1 MLDNED
7 TRAAND
13 NIADLF
19 DDPNQID
26 DIDDTPAS
34 PPRATTPEERAEA
47 QARANAK
54 HAAEQAGVAAERA
67 RIAMR
72 QAIGE
77 GWDGAANDNES
88 FPLLK
93 ALRSEKRDD
102 AIAIVMRYRAL
113 AAVVAAQ
120 PLQGASA
127 TADDGLAVAH
137 RSTRLA
143 GPEAVDA
150 AAAAGWPG
158 DALDDDE
165 INYKETIRVRKGAA
179 GSTGKRARIASDDDP
194 TPSTASLSR
203 RFNVDLL
210 DAQIDA
216 RPILGELRAALGP
229 LLDYFEDAV
238 LGGRTLAEI
247 GARAGGGSQTSA
259 AVGKAFVLQAI
270 DVVRD
275 AWRLIEIREAKRAA
289 DADRAALR
297 RRAKLAER
305 TRAYLMR
312 VA

>member
-1 MLDNED
+1 MLDED
-7 TRAAND
+7 TRAASD
-13 NIADLF
+13 NVADLF

-26 DIDDTPAS
+26 DFDDTPAS
-34 PPRATTPEERAEA
+34 PPRETTPEERAEA
-47 QARANAK
+47 KARANAK
-54 HAAEQAGVAAERA
+54 RAAEQAGVAAECA
-67 RIAMR
+67 RISAR
-72 QAIGE
+72 QAIGQ

-93 ALRSEKRDD
+93 ALKSEKRDD

-120 PLQGASA
+120 PLQGASS
-127 TADDGLAVAH
+127 TTDDGLAVAH

-143 GPEAVDA
+143 GPQAVDA

-179 GSTGKRARIASDDDP
+179 GSQGKRARIASDDDP

-203 RFNVDLL
+203 RFNHDLL

-216 RPILGELRAALGP
+216 RPIMGELRAALGP

-238 LGGRTLAEI
+238 LGGLTLAEI
-247 GARAGGGSQTSA
+247 GTKAGAGTEKKAS
-259 AVGKAFVLQAI
+259 AVGRAFVERAV
-270 DVVRD
+270 DTVRD
-275 AWRLIEIREAKRAA
+275 TWRLIEIREARRAA
-289 DADRAALR
+289 DADRAVVR
-297 RRAKLAER
+297 RRAELAAKE
-305 TRAYLMR
+305 RAYLMR
-312 VA
+312 AA